1 MNIFIKTNFDKCQAE
16 KYTNEVLDILLSQGH
31 TCFMEQ
37 KDKKLFDSQ
46 KVCYDRASTI
56 LKKIDLIIALG
67 GDGTILQTVKYSLK
81 SNKPI
86 LGINIGRV
94 GFLCQLEKEE
104 IHRLEVLKNPELK
117 YYERMLIEA
126 KHLTEKGEKTYVA
139 LNDFVFSKGIL
150 SRMVEIDVKCMGSMI
165 ETYRADGIIFS
176 TPSGSTAY
184 GMSAGGPIISPIVKT
199 VLVTPICPYSRFQ
212 TPICFGAEEEIEVR
226 SKENDIKMVV
236 DGVISVSIG
245 DTDSVIIKGHD
256 KYVKFLNIDDSNFY
270 SHLWNKLRKR
280 G

>member
-1 MNIFIKTNFDKCQAE
+1 MNIFIKTNFEKSQAE
-16 KYTNEVLDILLSQGH
+16 KYTNQVIDIMLEQGN

-37 KDKKLFDSQ
+37 KDKKLFDSP
-46 KVCYDRASTI
+46 KVCYDKTSTI
-56 LKKIDLIIALG
+56 LKKIDLIIVLG
-67 GDGTILQTVKYSLK
+67 GDGTILQTVKFAIK
-81 SNKPI
+81 SDKPI

-94 GFLCQLEKEE
+94 GFLCQIEKDELHKLELLRNSK
-104 IHRLEVLKNPELK
+104 LE
-117 YYERMLIEA
+117 YHERMLVEA
-126 KHLTEKGEKTYVA
+126 THVTEKGEKKYIA

-150 SRMVEIDVKCMGSMI
+150 SRMVEIDIKCMGSMI

-184 GMSAGGPIISPIVKT
+184 GMSAGGPIISPVVKT

-212 TPICFGAEEEIEVR
+212 TPICFGANEEIEVW

-245 DTDSVIIKGHD
+245 DNDHVLIKGHD
-256 KYVKFLNIDDSNFY
+256 KCVKFLKLDDSNFY